1 VILINPFLFDFST
14 KCIKFK
20 TLIEYIYNLFKNSGD
35 EMNKQ
40 TIDDLELRGKRVL
53 MRVDFNVPLA
63 DNIVADDKRIVA
75 ALPSINKVVENGGK
89 AILMSHLGRP
99 KGKVKSEFSLAPVA
113 DKLSELL
120 GKDVAFASDCVGENV
135 EKMVADM
142 NNGDVLLLENLR
154 FHPEEDGKKDGEKMA
169 KEDRQW
175 FIDGLAKL
183 ADLYIDDAFG
193 TAHRAHSSMS
203 GVPEKLGQ
211 GAAGYLLQKEL
222 EYFAKVFDNPKKPFL
237 AILGGAKV
245 SDKILVIDNLL
256 DTVDS
261 LMIGGAMAYTFLK
274 AKGVAV
280 GSSRVEEDFVE
291 KAKEYLAKADEK
303 GVTFLLPVD
312 HLVSAEFPTG
322 DSAEGEVTDGEA
334 IPDGKMG
341 LDVGP
346 KTLELYKAEVSKSKT
361 VIWNGPMGVFEV
373 KGFDKGTYGL
383 AEAIALSDSI
393 SVVGGGDSA
402 SAAKKSG
409 YANKFSHISTG
420 GGASLELME
429 GKVLPGVAALTEK

>member
-1 VILINPFLFDFST
+1 
-14 KCIKFK
+14 
-20 TLIEYIYNLFKNSGD
+20 
-35 EMNKQ
+35 MNKQ
-40 TIDDLELRGKRVL
+40 TIDDLDLRGKRVL

-63 DNIVADDKRIVA
+63 NNTVADDKRIVA
-75 ALPSINKVVENGGK
+75 ALPSIRKVIRDGGK

-99 KGKVKSEFSLAPVA
+99 KGKANPEFSLAPVA
-113 DKLSELL
+113 ERLSGLL
-120 GKDVAFASDCVGENV
+120 AKNVAFAPDCVGEEV
-135 EKMVADM
+135 EKMAADM
-142 NNGDVLLLENLR
+142 NDGDVLLLENLR
-154 FHPEEDGKKDGEKMA
+154 FHPEEEGKKDGEKMS
-169 KEDRQW
+169 KDDRQW

-183 ADLYIDDAFG
+183 ADLYVDDAFG
-193 TAHRAHSSMS
+193 TAHRAHASMA

-222 EYFAKVFDNPKKPFL
+222 EYFAKVFDNPQKPFL

-256 DTVDS
+256 NKVDS

-291 KAKEYLAKADEK
+291 RAKEYLAKAEEK

-312 HLVSAEFPTG
+312 HIVAAEFPSG
-322 DSAEGEVTDGEA
+322 DSGAGEVTEGVD

-341 LDVGP
+341 LDIGP
-346 KTLELYKAEVSKSKT
+346 KTLDLYKAEVAKSKT
-361 VIWNGPMGVFEV
+361 IVWNGPMGVFEV
-373 KGFDKGTYGL
+373 SGFDKGTYGL
-383 AEAIALSDSI
+383 AEAIAMSDAI

-409 YANKFSHISTG
+409 YGDKFSHISTG

-429 GKVLPGVAALTEK
+429 GKVLPGVAALTGK